1 MGSVRVRC
9 SFIAFIGCNPWF
21 LLASGDPKHSVAQD
35 ARRVTFGTG
44 LPWQGA

>member
-1 MGSVRVRC
+1 MGSDRVRS

-35 ARRVTFGTG
+35 ARYVTYGTG
-44 LPWQGA
+44 LPCWGA